1 MRPTVAILV
10 LVPLVLPR
18 AVVAQPAGAEP
29 IEPTRIQTE
38 LYRRA
43 FDAFGSRDYS
53 RAIDLLRSALAL
65 GDRNI
70 FHLSLGRALFHAGRC
85 AEADEELDRT
95 LSAPAVAEPPAE
107 EVARRVAAYRQD
119 LRRACPGSVVVS
131 CEPASI
137 RARIDDGPPARC
149 GEPMSLPPGE
159 HVIHGQL
166 DGRTVTQR
174 VTVEPMGR
182 STVVLRIE
190 AAPQL
195 VPMHVPPS
203 TMPALRR
210 WGWIL
215 TVNGATVLGATAVVD
230 VAVLGSEIDGFR
242 RAVRDGQ
249 VVAGSLK
256 ERIDVI
262 QALVIGA
269 YAVGGVLLAA
279 GGVLLF
285 ADWRSSP
292 SRERR
297 ALAFHD
303 GAGVGLRF

>member
-1 MRPTVAILV
+1 MRPALAILV
-10 LVPLVLPR
+10 VLVLPR
-18 AVVAQPAGAEP
+18 MAVAQRTPTEP
-29 IEPTRIQTE
+29 LEPTRIQTE

-53 RAIDLLRSALAL
+53 RAIDLLRSVLAL

-85 AEADEELDRT
+85 AEADEELDRA

-119 LRRACPGSVVVS
+119 LRRSCPGSVVVS

-137 RARIDDGPPARC
+137 RARFDDSLEIEC
-149 GEPMSLPPGE
+149 GEPMSVPPGD
-159 HVIHGQL
+159 HVIRGRL

-174 VTVEPMGR
+174 VTVEPLGR
-182 STVVLRIE
+182 ATVVLRIE
-190 AAPQL
+190 AAPRP
-195 VPMHVPPS
+195 VPTVRVAPP
-203 TMPALRR
+203 TMPAFRR

-215 TVNGATVLGATAVVD
+215 AVNGATVLAATAVVD

-256 ERIDVI
+256 ERVDVI

-269 YAVGGVLLAA
+269 YVMGGLLIAGGGVLL
-279 GGVLLF
+279 L
-285 ADWRSSP
+285 ADWQSSKT
-292 SRERR
+292 S
-297 ALAFHD
+297 HD
-303 GAGVGLRF
+303 AARLELRF